1 MTEQGTITEKI
12 CNQKEHL
19 VRSCRMVNALDIIIA
34 KQFTL
39 IQGGHAMNNDRCE
52 RERSIAEVFQDL
64 GLGTAEERRRFQRL
78 ADLGTIGQSL
88 EKETHRQE
96 PTDTQN
102 NTAKDDDA

>member
-1 MTEQGTITEKI
+1 M
-12 CNQKEHL
+12 
-19 VRSCRMVNALDIIIA
+19 RSRRRVSALDIIIA

-39 IQGGHAMNNDRCE
+39 VQGHAMNNDRCE
-52 RERSIAEVFQDL
+52 RKRSISEVFQDL

-88 EKETHRQE
+88 EEETHLHE

-102 NTAKDDDA
+102 NTAKGVNA